1 MINHDYLEDAM
12 THGVYLSEV
21 EDEVK
26 AAYCAFL
33 RSYNR
38 EDLIDIPVGAE

>member
-12 THGVYLSEV
+12 VHGVYLSEV
-21 EDEVK
+21 EDNVK
-26 AAYCAFL
+26 ASYAAFL

-38 EDLIDIPVGAE
+38 EDLIDITVGAE